1 MLDRITGMQVFMRV
15 AAERGFA
22 PAARS
27 LGLSQTMVTK
37 HIAAL
42 EQRLGVRLLHR
53 STRQMTLSEA
63 GRQFLAACE
72 RIVAEVEE
80 AEASAA
86 ADRFEPRGLLRVN
99 VPLTF
104 GLREIAP
111 LVPEFARR
119 YPAVT
124 IDLGLNDRFVDLIAE
139 EWDLAIRIGRLKD
152 SSLVARRLAGCRM
165 VLCAS
170 PAYLSAH
177 GTPTLV
183 SDLADHNCLTY
194 TLSSSNAMDRWP
206 FGKNGE
212 SSVAVSGNLRANNG
226 DALRAA
232 ALAGQGMIYQPTFI
246 VADDLIAGRLVE
258 IGLDRPP
265 IELAGVY
272 AVFASGRQPP
282 AKVRAFVEFLA
293 EAWIPQPPWEAAV
306 RPARRLEDG

>member
-1 MLDRITGMQVFMRV
+1 MRV
-15 AAERGFA
+15 ATLGGFA
-22 PAARS
+22 PAARA

-63 GRQFLAACE
+63 GRRFLAACE

-80 AEASAA
+80 AEVSAT

-111 LVPEFARR
+111 LIPAFARR
-119 YPAVT
+119 YPEVT
-124 IDLGLNDRFVDLIAE
+124 IDLGLNDRLVDLIAE

-152 SSLVARRLAGCRM
+152 SALVARRLAGCRM

-170 PAYLSAH
+170 PSYLVSS
-177 GTPTLV
+177 GTPAIV
-183 SDLADHNCLTY
+183 ADLASHNCLVY
-194 TLSSSNAMDRWP
+194 TLSSSIVMDRWP
-206 FGKNGE
+206 FGKGGE
-212 SSVAVSGNLRANNG
+212 TSVAVTGNLRANNG
-226 DALRAA
+226 DAVRAA
-232 ALAGQGMIYQPTFI
+232 AVAGQGIIYQPTFV
-246 VADDLIAGRLVE
+246 VADDLSAGRLIE
-258 IGLDRPP
+258 IVLDQPS

-272 AVFASGRQPP
+272 AVFPSRGQPP

-293 EAWIPQPPWEAAV
+293 GKWVAQPPWEAAV
-306 RPARRLEDG
+306 PNRPLLGER

>member
-1 MLDRITGMQVFMRV
+1 
-15 AAERGFA
+15 
-22 PAARS
+22 
-27 LGLSQTMVTK
+27 MVTK

-63 GRQFLAACE
+63 GRRFLAACE

-86 ADRFEPRGLLRVN
+86 ADRFEPRGMLRVN

-111 LVPEFARR
+111 LIPDFARR

-124 IDLGLNDRFVDLIAE
+124 VDLALNDRFVDLIAE

-152 SSLVARRLAGCRM
+152 SALVARRLAGCRM

-170 PAYLSAH
+170 PAYLAAR
-177 GTPTLV
+177 GTPALV
-183 SDLADHNCLTY
+183 GDLAGHNCLSY
-194 TLSSSNAMDRWP
+194 TLSSSIAMDRWP
-206 FGKNGE
+206 FGKSGE
-212 SSVAVSGNLRANNG
+212 ASVAISGNFRANNG
-226 DALRAA
+226 DAVRAA
-232 ALAGQGMIYQPTFI
+232 ALAGQGIIYQPTFV
-246 VADDLIAGRLVE
+246 VADDLVAGRLVE
-258 IGLDRPP
+258 IILDKPP

-272 AVFASGRQPP
+272 AVFASRGQLP
-282 AKVRAFVEFLA
+282 AKVRAFVDFLA
-293 EAWIPQPPWEAAV
+293 GEWIPQPPWEAAV
-306 RPARRLEDG
+306 RLRPRLGDG